1 MRNFLY
7 LLMIAGFLGIWATG
21 CASTRNGQTNGLDSP
36 SRLWLDDLAFHEN
49 ENGISPDWSVFD
61 ISEESFYEMDRNWDE
76 MQGDLFDIA
85 K

>member
-1 MRNFLY
+1 MRNSLCFL
-7 LLMIAGFLGIWATG
+7 LIAGFLGMWIGG
-21 CASTRNGQTNGLDSP
+21 CASTRNDRISGQDSP

-49 ENGISPDWSVFD
+49 ENEIPPDWSVFD

-76 MQGDLFDIA
+76 IQEDLFDIA